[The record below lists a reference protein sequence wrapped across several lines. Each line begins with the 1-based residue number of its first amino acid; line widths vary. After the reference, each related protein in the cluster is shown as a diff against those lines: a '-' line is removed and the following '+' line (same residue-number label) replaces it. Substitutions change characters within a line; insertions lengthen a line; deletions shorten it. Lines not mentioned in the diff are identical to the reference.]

1 MSVKAPIGLEN
12 IGNTCFANSVLQCL
26 LQTPEM
32 MDLLEKVQNK
42 PLVPGKVFGSKS
54 HSPDGTS
61 GRIMRQR
68 RAASYKI
75 PTESPEYWC
84 TFWGIKA
91 LAQDMQNC
99 RDEAVLP
106 LGLKDIITK
115 VFGEGITFG
124 WQQDAHEF
132 LIMLLHSLENST
144 CLKDGDDEES
154 KDDYSFD
161 FKLSDDSQQLNDVF
175 EGCFTSKIT
184 CNTCKYSTTNDQK
197 FMDVNMVSRNIPNI
211 LEYLDVGRLYLPTF
225 TILFSLDKRIFR
237 NPSLSLSNL
246 VYLGY

>member
-32 MDLLEKVQNK
+32 MTLLEKVQKKSWALGN
-42 PLVPGKVFGSKS
+42 VIGSKTP
-54 HSPDGTS
+54 SPDRTS
-61 GRIMRQR
+61 GRTMRQR
-68 RAASYKI
+68 RAASFKI
-75 PTESPEYWC
+75 PSESPEYWC
-84 TFWGIKA
+84 TFCGIKA
-91 LAQDMQNC
+91 LAQDMQSC

-144 CLKDGDDEES
+144 CLKDGDEEES

-175 EGCFTSKIT
+175 EGCFTSKIS
-184 CNTCKYSTTNDQK
+184 CNNCKYNTKIDQK
-197 FMDVNMVSRNIPNI
+197 FMDINMVSTNTTNI
-211 LEYLDVGRLYLPTF
+211 LHYLDVC
-225 TILFSLDKRIFR
+225 
-237 NPSLSLSNL
+237 
-246 VYLGY
+246 